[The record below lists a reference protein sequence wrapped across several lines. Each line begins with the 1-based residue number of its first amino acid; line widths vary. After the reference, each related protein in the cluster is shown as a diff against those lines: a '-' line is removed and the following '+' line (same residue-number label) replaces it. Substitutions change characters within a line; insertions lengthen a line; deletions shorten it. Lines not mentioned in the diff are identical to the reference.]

1 MHATT
6 SLIALVGAGRQ
17 SKAIHTP
24 SSNIIHIDGA
34 NGITGLLHVQVAQD
48 KPVVQSPVQKK
59 TMETLKDKEARTPSL
74 AFKAG
79 WPAAAAVF
87 KKWKIT
93 GNFVAKK
100 AKVSPIP
107 SADAAYVQ
115 ELFQNAVWA
124 ANRIARL
131 ELKAS
136 TSGFCTAEQFEV
148 TFPPS
153 LQYISK
159 ACEKEILENI
169 LKMLASGK

>member
-1 MHATT
+1 MHAIT

-34 NGITGLLHVQVAQD
+34 NGITGLIHVQVAQN
-48 KPVVQSPVQKK
+48 KPVVQSPVQK
-59 TMETLKDKEARTPSL
+59 TATLKPEDKEARSPSL
-74 AFKAG
+74 TFKDG
-79 WPAAAAVF
+79 WLAAAAVF
-87 KKWKIT
+87 KKWKTT
-93 GNFVAKK
+93 GSVAKK
-100 AKVSPIP
+100 DKASPIP

-136 TSGFCTAEQFEV
+136 TSGFCTAEQFDV

>member
-1 MHATT
+1 MHAIT
-6 SLIALVGAGRQ
+6 SFIALIGAGRQ

-48 KPVVQSPVQKK
+48 KPVAQSPVQK
-59 TMETLKDKEARTPSL
+59 TATLKGKEARSPSL
-74 AFKAG
+74 AFKDS
-79 WPAAAAVF
+79 WLAAAAVF

-93 GNFVAKK
+93 GNVAKK

-124 ANRIARL
+124 TNRIARL

-136 TSGFCTAEQFEV
+136 TLDFCTAEQFEV
-148 TFPPS
+148 TFPS
-153 LQYISK
+153 IHQQGVSQ
-159 ACEKEILENI
+159 
-169 LKMLASGK
+169 

>member
-1 MHATT
+1 MHAIT

-34 NGITGLLHVQVAQD
+34 DGITGLLHIQVAQD
-48 KPVVQSPVQKK
+48 KPVALSPVQK
-59 TMETLKDKEARTPSL
+59 TATLKDKEARSPSL
-74 AFKAG
+74 AFKDG
-79 WPAAAAVF
+79 WLAAAAVF

-93 GNFVAKK
+93 GNVAKK

-136 TSGFCTAEQFEV
+136 TSDFCTTEQFEV

-159 ACEKEILENI
+159 ACEEEILENI